1 MERLRNQQIK
11 YIDEG
16 FGEVIRRLEEKR
28 EQLKVDFGAKYD
40 KEAGKFTKKMEL
52 LDLFQND
59 INNIETT
66 YDDLSNFVD
75 RSSHAKVLTK
85 IRHVSDFIQK
95 SIENMEQISKAPGF
109 ENADTQIDPLLKP
122 LSLHVSKI
130 VNLITKFN
138 MLPQNVNI
146 GSTKTTSASGTSLA
160 N

>member
-1 MERLRNQQIK
+1 MRNQQIK

-40 KEAGKFTKKMEL
+40 KDASKFTKKMEL
-52 LDLFQND
+52 LDLFQSD

-95 SIENMEQISKAPGF
+95 SIESMEQISKAPGF

-146 GSTKTTSASGTSLA
+146 GSTKTTSASGTSSA